1 MVVPVKNLV
10 WVKPLG
16 LFGLGSAWVTGFG
29 LGKSLRGGQITG
41 QGLNPP
47 MIAVRELNMVK
58 FKKISE
64 NDYPQ
69 KPLKLKMITSG
80 HGIFDCVAFLP

>member
-1 MVVPVKNLV
+1 
-10 WVKPLG
+10 
-16 LFGLGSAWVTGFG
+16 
-29 LGKSLRGGQITG
+29 
-41 QGLNPP
+41 
-47 MIAVRELNMVK
+47 MIAVHELNMVK
-58 FKKISE
+58 FKEISE